1 MVSVTDPIIAYALC
15 VNYVVS
21 CLSGN
26 FVPIKQN
33 FVPIKRNFVP
43 NKRNLSRLTEIFS
56 INLKGN
62 DSVPGDLSQLSGV
75 DCIYSFGISIY
86 FRNNDESSS
95 LTYVDVIIVYVK
107 G

>member
-1 MVSVTDPIIAYALC
+1 MVSVTDPIIAYVLC

-43 NKRNLSRLTEIFS
+43 IKRKLSRLTENI
-56 INLKGN
+56 
-62 DSVPGDLSQLSGV
+62 
-75 DCIYSFGISIY
+75 
-86 FRNNDESSS
+86 
-95 LTYVDVIIVYVK
+95 
-107 G
+107 